1 MTSPSTASSTAIK
14 SFDQLQQL
22 AQYQA
27 LTRAR
32 NRIVWPLAA
41 LTTLAYVLLILA
53 IAFVPETLGEP
64 IGQGVTSVGI
74 TLGLGMIVFCLVITG
89 VYVRWANTRLEPLI
103 QAVRNAAEG
112 K

>member
-1 MTSPSTASSTAIK
+1 MTTGTSTKTL
-14 SFDQLQQL
+14 DQLQQL
-22 AQYQA
+22 PQYQS
-27 LTRAR
+27 LTQAR

-53 IAFVPETLGEP
+53 IAFFPDALGEP

-74 TLGLGMIVFCLVITG
+74 TLGLGMILFCLVITG
-89 VYVRWANTRLEPLI
+89 VYVRWANTRLEPLV